1 MKRTL
6 LPMKAKLNEYKQL
19 IENRLDALLPEQ
31 DRLTEAMRYSL
42 LAPGKRLRPV
52 LTLEFCKIC
61 GGDVDAAFDA
71 ACAVEMLHSY
81 SLIHDD
87 LPCMDNDELRRGRPT
102 NHVIY
107 GEWLAL
113 LAGDALQAEAF
124 SSILRSNLPP
134 DRKAKVAEI
143 LALAAGAQGMCGG
156 QYIDLDSED
165 KTLSEDRLYELH
177 NKKTGAI
184 IAAAC
189 MMGAACAGAGEAQLK
204 AAESYGKAL
213 GLAFQIQDDILD
225 VESSSEVLGKPVG
238 SDNKNQKSTFVT
250 MYGTDKCRELVGE
263 LSEKAVRILID
274 NFDDTDFLFWL
285 TKELIN
291 RKS

>member
-1 MKRTL
+1 
-6 LPMKAKLNEYKQL
+6 MKAKLNEYKQL

-124 SSILRSNLPP
+124 SSILRSNLP
-134 DRKAKVAEI
+134 
-143 LALAAGAQGMCGG
+143 L
-156 QYIDLDSED
+156 
-165 KTLSEDRLYELH
+165 
-177 NKKTGAI
+177 TGKLRWLRSWLLQRVLRAC
-184 IAAAC
+184 AAA
-189 MMGAACAGAGEAQLK
+189 
-204 AAESYGKAL
+204 S
-213 GLAFQIQDDILD
+213 ILT
-225 VESSSEVLGKPVG
+225 L
-238 SDNKNQKSTFVT
+238 T
-250 MYGTDKCRELVGE
+250 
-263 LSEKAVRILID
+263 ARI
-274 NFDDTDFLFWL
+274 
-285 TKELIN
+285 
-291 RKS
+291 RP